1 MLRSLEERFAVRR
14 RILLLAVSLSALF
27 CLAAD
32 ISLAQTPPHVPGE
45 LLVRFQQGTSPLGK
59 ASAHATAL
67 STAVREFQI
76 VEGLQLVRF
85 PDWMTIE
92 EAIARYLNHLD
103 VLYAE
108 PNYIVQRLVTPND
121 PDFGSLWGLHNTG
134 QSSGTEDADIDAP
147 EAWDITTGSSDVVV
161 AVIDSG
167 IDYNHE
173 DLSANMFQNSDDC
186 NSNGLDDDG
195 NGFVDDCHGIDKVN
209 DDSDP
214 MDDNDH
220 GTHVAGT
227 IGAVGNNGVGV
238 VGVNW
243 TVKLMACK
251 FLDAGGS
258 GSTADAISC
267 LEYVKLMKDRGVN
280 IVATNNSWGGG
291 SFSQALFDAVEA
303 HLQRGI
309 LFIVAAGN
317 GGIDGV
323 GDNNDGT
330 GFDQQSYPCE
340 FYLPNVICV
349 ASTTRTDDLSSF
361 SNFGRR
367 TVHLGAPGSQI
378 LSTTPGDTYSTFSG
392 TSMATP
398 HVTGMAALLKA
409 QDSNRDWRTI
419 KNLILAGGDN
429 NSNLS
434 NTITQKRLNAH
445 GAMTCSNSVVRSRLQ
460 PVGNSISGTT
470 GTPIDLAAL
479 HINCAQPNGSVN
491 VTVSPGG
498 ETITL
503 LDDGVVPDQASGDGI
518 YSGDWTP
525 TSAGT
530 FTLSFPDSDNVT
542 VTVSGSLPAAKI
554 DVTPGSRA
562 FGNVIVGESEDRT
575 FTVKNVGGGTL
586 SGSASTSGRFSI
598 VSGGSYS
605 LAGGDSQTVT
615 VRFSPTSAVTSNG
628 SVTFTG
634 GGSASKTVTGTGVTA
649 NFILTAS
656 KSGSGSGTVTATGI
670 NCGSDC
676 KQAYSSGS
684 SVTLTASAASGS
696 TFTGWSGGGCSGTGT
711 CTVTMNADTTV
722 TATFTAFFTLT
733 VSKGGTG
740 SGTVTSSPSGVD
752 CGATCSKS
760 FSSGTSVTLT
770 ATPAGG
776 SVFAGWSGGGCSGTG
791 TCTVTVNADTTV
803 TATFNA
809 SSQTF
814 TLQTTL
820 AGSASGTVTSSP
832 AGINCGSD
840 CSEVYAINTSV
851 TLTASAG
858 SGASFKEWGG
868 ACNGTSTTCTITM
881 SAAKSA
887 TATFSKIFTDDPIT
901 SQSTLIKAVHITD
914 LRQAINTLRSNNS
927 LSVFSFTDS
936 TLTASSTH
944 IKAVHITELRTAL
957 NGVYDAKSQTRPT
970 YTDATITAGST
981 VIKKAHI
988 TEIRSNVRAVE

>member
-367 TVHLGAPGSQI
+367 TVHLGAPGSEI
-378 LSTTPGDTYSTFSG
+378 VSTLPGNSYGTGSG

-398 HVTGMAALLKA
+398 HVTGVAALLKA
-409 QDSNRDWRTI
+409 QDSSRDWKAI

-434 NTITQKRLNAH
+434 NTVTQKRLNAH
-445 GAMTCSNSVVRSRLQ
+445 GAMTCSNSVVRSRLK
-460 PVGNSISGTT
+460 PVPTSTTGTV

-479 HINCAQPNGSVN
+479 HINCANPNGD
-491 VTVSPGG
+491 VTVTVTSGG
-498 ETITL
+498 QTVATVTL
-503 LDDGVVPDQASGDGI
+503 FDDGVAPDQASGDGI
-518 YSGDWTP
+518 YSNDWTP

-530 FTLSFPDSDNVT
+530 FTLAFPGGDNVT
-542 VTVSGSLPAAKI
+542 VTVSGSLPTAKI
-554 DVTPGSRA
+554 DVTPSERN
-562 FGNVIVGESEDRT
+562 FGNVIVGQTEDRT
-575 FTVKNVGGGTL
+575 FTVKNVGSGTL
-586 SGSASTSGRFSI
+586 SGSASVSSPFSI
-598 VSGGSYS
+598 VSGGSYNI
-605 LAGGDSQTVT
+605 AAGDSHTVT
-615 VRFSPTSAVTSNG
+615 VRFSPTAAG
-628 SVTFTG
+628 SSGNVNVTFG
-634 GGSASKTVTGTGVTA
+634 GGGGTTKIVRGTGVTA
-649 NFILTAS
+649 NFILTVTKA
-656 KSGSGSGTVTATGI
+656 GSGSGTVTATGI

-684 SVTLTASAASGS
+684 SVTLTASASGGS
-696 TFTGWSGGGCSGTGT
+696 VFSGWSGGGCSGTGN
-711 CTVTMNADTTV
+711 CTVTMSAD
-722 TATFTAFFTLT
+722 A
-733 VSKGGTG
+733 
-740 SGTVTSSPSGVD
+740 
-752 CGATCSKS
+752 
-760 FSSGTSVTLT
+760 
-770 ATPAGG
+770 
-776 SVFAGWSGGGCSGTG
+776 
-791 TCTVTVNADTTV
+791 TV
-803 TATFNA
+803 TATFNL
-809 SSQTF
+809 SSDTF
-814 TLQTTL
+814 TLNTTVT
-820 AGSASGTVTSSP
+820 GSASGMVTSSP

-840 CSEVYAINTSV
+840 CSEIYAVNTNV
-851 TLTASAG
+851 TLTAAAG
-858 SGASFKEWGG
+858 SGGSFKGWSGG
-868 ACNGTSTTCTITM
+868 GCSGSSTTCSVFM
-881 SAAKSA
+881 SAAKSV
-887 TATFSKIFTDDPIT
+887 TATFSKTYTDDPIN
-901 SQSTLIKAVHITD
+901 SQSTAIKAVHITD
-914 LRQAINTLRSNNS
+914 LRQAINTLRSNNG
-927 LSVFSFTDS
+927 LSSASFTNS
-936 TLTASSTH
+936 TLTAGSSQ
-944 IKAVHITELRTAL
+944 VRVGDITELRTAL
-957 NGVYDAKSQTRPT
+957 DGVYDAQSKAHPT
-970 YTDATITAGST
+970 YTDPTLTAGQT
-981 VIKKAHI
+981 TIKKAHVA
-988 TEIRSNVRAVE
+988 EIRQAVKDVE

>member
-634 GGSASKTVTGTGVTA
+634 GWSASKTVTGTGVTA

-696 TFTGWSGGGCSGTGT
+696 TFT
-711 CTVTMNADTTV
+711 
-722 TATFTAFFTLT
+722 
-733 VSKGGTG
+733 
-740 SGTVTSSPSGVD
+740 
-752 CGATCSKS
+752 
-760 FSSGTSVTLT
+760 
-770 ATPAGG
+770 
-776 SVFAGWSGGGCSGTG
+776 GWSGGGCSGTG

-988 TEIRSNVRAVE
+988 AEIRSNVKAVE